1 MNGNRALGAT
11 ALSRR
16 EFLGRATSTVAAG
29 ALASGRLAAGG
40 AEQASVRW
48 KMRLSGSS
56 IAFTALPIEK
66 ACQRLASLGFEAVDV
81 WSGHAGCPHLDDV
94 LNRLGAD
101 GLMQL
106 LAKHKLKLYSFSVYA
121 GGYRRYAELLG
132 KCGGGVAVSGSAGP
146 CDPKELT
153 SRMKAFIEQLKP
165 EVELAEK
172 YNSYLAIEN
181 HGHALLDSVDSF
193 KAFVDINKNPRLG
206 IALAPYH
213 VQALKAPVEEAIQ
226 AAGPALLYFYAWQ
239 LAPGVGQL
247 PGLGPTDFT
256 PWLAALAKV
265 NYRWYVNPFLHGEPP
280 PDETSKALAK
290 SVAYLKACYEKGV
303 GSTQ

>member
-1 MNGNRALGAT
+1 MNGNRALGAA

-29 ALASGRLAAGG
+29 ALAGGCLAAQG
-40 AEQASVRW
+40 AEQAGVRW
-48 KMRLSGSS
+48 QMRLSASS
-56 IAFTALPIEK
+56 IAFASLPIEK
-66 ACQRLASLGFEAVDV
+66 ACARIASLGFEAIDV
-81 WSGHAGCPHLDDV
+81 WAGLGCPHLDDV

-106 LAKHKLKLYSFSVYA
+106 LAKHKLKLYSFSYPASYA
-121 GGYRRYAELLG
+121 RYAELLG
-132 KCGGGVAVSGSAGP
+132 KCGGGVAVRGSAGP
-146 CDPKELT
+146 CDPKDVT
-153 SRMKAFIEQLKP
+153 ARMKTFIEQLKP

-181 HGHALLDSVDSF
+181 HGHALLDSIDSF
-193 KAFVDINKNPRLG
+193 KAFVDLNKNPRLG

-213 VQALKAPVEEAIQ
+213 IQALKASVEEAIQ

-256 PWLAALAKV
+256 PWLRALAKV

>member
-1 MNGNRALGAT
+1 MNGNWALGAN

-16 EFLGRATSTVAAG
+16 EFLGRATGAVAAG
-29 ALASGRLAAGG
+29 TLASGCLAARA
-40 AEQASVRW
+40 AEQAGMRW
-48 KMRLSGSS
+48 KMRLSASS

-66 ACQRLASLGFEAVDV
+66 ACQRIASLGFEAIDV
-81 WSGHAGCPHLDDV
+81 WSAHAGCPHLDDV
-94 LNRLGAD
+94 LNRLGAN
-101 GLMQL
+101 GLMEL
-106 LAKHKLKLYSFSVYA
+106 LAKNKLKLYAFSVYA
-121 GGYRRYAELLG
+121 GGYARYAELLG

-146 CDPKELT
+146 CKPNELT
-153 SRMKAFIEQLKP
+153 GRMKAFIEQLKP

-181 HGHALLDSVDSF
+181 HGSALLDSIDSF

-213 VQALKAPVEEAIQ
+213 IQALKASVEEAIQ

-247 PGLGPTDFT
+247 PGLGPTDFS

-265 NYRWYVNPFLHGEPP
+265 RYRWYVNPFLHGEPP

-290 SVAYLKACYEKGV
+290 SLAYLKACYERV
-303 GSTQ
+303 GGSK

>member
-1 MNGNRALGAT
+1 MNGNRAWGAL

-16 EFLGRATSTVAAG
+16 EFLGRATSSVAAG
-29 ALASGRLAAGG
+29 ALASGCLAARG
-40 AEQASVRW
+40 AEQASLRW
-48 KMRLSGSS
+48 KMRLSASS
-56 IAFTALPIEK
+56 IAFTALGIEK
-66 ACQRLASLGFEAVDV
+66 ACARIASLGFEAIDV
-81 WSGHAGCPHLDDV
+81 WSAHAGCPHLDDV
-94 LNRLGAD
+94 LNRLGAG
-101 GLMQL
+101 GLMEL

-132 KCGGGVAVSGSAGP
+132 KCGGGVAIRGSAGP

-165 EVELAEK
+165 DVELAEK

-193 KAFVDINKNPRLG
+193 KAFVDLNKNPRLG

-213 VQALKAPVEEAIQ
+213 IQALKASVEEAIQ

-256 PWLAALAKV
+256 PWLRALAKV
-265 NYRWYVNPFLHGEPP
+265 HYRWYVNPFLHGEPP

-290 SVAYLKACYEKGV
+290 SVAYLKVCYEKGV
-303 GSTQ
+303 GRGQ

>member
-1 MNGNRALGAT
+1 MNGNRDLGAS

-29 ALASGRLAAGG
+29 TLASAWLAARG
-40 AEQASVRW
+40 AQAAEGPW
-48 KMRLSGSS
+48 KMRLSASS

-66 ACQRLASLGFEAVDV
+66 ACQRIASLGFEAIDV
-81 WSGHAGCPHLDDV
+81 WSAFVGCPHLDDA

-101 GLMQL
+101 GLMQV
-106 LAKHKLKLYSFSVYA
+106 LAKNKLKLFSFSVYV

-132 KCGGGVAVSGSAGP
+132 KCGGGVAVTGSAGP
-146 CDPKELT
+146 CKPNELT

-165 EVELAEK
+165 DVELAEK
-172 YNSYLAIEN
+172 HNSYLAIEN
-181 HGHALLDSVDSF
+181 HGHALLDSIDSF

-213 VQALKAPVEEAIQ
+213 IQALKVPVENAIA

-239 LAPGVGQL
+239 LAHGVDQL
-247 PGLGPTDFT
+247 PGVGPTDFT

-265 NYRWYVNPFLHGEPP
+265 NYRGYVNPFLHGEPP

-290 SVAYLKACYEKGV
+290 SVAYLKACYEKV
-303 GSTQ
+303 GGRQ